1 MKICIIGIGRV
12 GLPLAMHFAKKGI
25 FTYGIDVD
33 LKKIEGLKKGEM
45 PFLEKGGP
53 ELLEKVIGHNFYPTN
68 DFSKVKECDGI
79 ILTLGTPVDDFMNP
93 DFSQI
98 DSCLNSIIKHLK
110 QNQILILR
118 STVSPG
124 STGYVKNYI
133 ETHTSLRVGKDF
145 YLAFCPE
152 RIAEGKALKELE
164 ELPEIVGGVDVIS
177 TKKAVEL
184 FKTIKE
190 EVYPTNS
197 INAELLKLFTNMYR
211 YINFA
216 IANEFMVISEEWG
229 ANIYEIVELS
239 NKNYARGGPKIPG
252 FAAGPCLFKDGFFL
266 TSNIPFP
273 DLISASWKINETL
286 PAYLIQKAKKLKE
299 IKGKNCVILG
309 MAFKANNDDDRA
321 SLSYKIEKIFKREM
335 AQVKT
340 HDIYRDGENFEEI
353 IKDADFLVIATAHD
367 EYKKS
372 LDFYKKLI
380 KKDCVIIDIWN
391 VFKMGSAV
399 FRC

>member
-12 GLPLAMHFAKKGI
+12 GLPLAMHFASKGV
-25 FTYGIDVD
+25 FTYGLDVD
-33 LKKIEGLKKGEM
+33 LKKIELLKKGEM

-53 ELLEKVIGHNFYPTN
+53 ELLKQVIGKNFHPTN
-68 DFSKVKECDGI
+68 DFSKVKDCDGI

-98 DSCLNSIIKHLK
+98 DSCLDSIIKHLK
-110 QNQILILR
+110 ENQVLILR

-124 STGYVKNYI
+124 STEYVKAYI
-133 ETHTSLRVGKDF
+133 EKNTNLKIGINF

-164 ELPEIVGGVDVIS
+164 ELPEIVGGVDPAS
-177 TKKAVEL
+177 TQKAVEI
-184 FKTIKE
+184 FKSIKG
-190 EVYPTNS
+190 EVYPTNAL
-197 INAELLKLFTNMYR
+197 NAELLKLFTNMYR

-273 DLISASWKINETL
+273 DLIAASWKINETL

-299 IKGKNCVILG
+299 IKGKKCAILG

-321 SLSYKIEKIFKREM
+321 SLSYKIEKIFKREL
-335 AQVKT
+335 AEVKT
-340 HDIYRDGENFEEI
+340 HDVYRDGINFEET
-353 IKDADFLVIATAHD
+353 IKNADFLIIATAHD

-372 LDFYKKLI
+372 MEFYKKLI
-380 KKDCVIIDIWN
+380 KEDCVIIDVWN
-391 VFKMGSAV
+391 IFKMGSAV